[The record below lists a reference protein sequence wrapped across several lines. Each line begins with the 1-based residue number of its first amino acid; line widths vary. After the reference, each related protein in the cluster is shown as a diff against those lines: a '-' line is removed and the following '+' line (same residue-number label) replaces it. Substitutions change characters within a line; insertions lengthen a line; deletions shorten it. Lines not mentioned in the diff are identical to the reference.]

1 MEDGDEGKGEIPV
14 LGLQDQADRNLLMM
28 LVLSGVLLFNVPVLV
43 IAIWFLP
50 SSCVFQH
57 MIYYNYN
64 HV

>member
-14 LGLQDQADRNLLMM
+14 LGLQDQADRNLLMV
-28 LVLSGVLLFNVPVLV
+28 LVLSRVLLFNVPVL
-43 IAIWFLP
+43 AITVWFLP

-64 HV
+64 RV

>member
-1 MEDGDEGKGEIPV
+1 MEDGDEGK
-14 LGLQDQADRNLLMM
+14 GLQDQADRNLLM

-43 IAIWFLP
+43 ITVWFLP